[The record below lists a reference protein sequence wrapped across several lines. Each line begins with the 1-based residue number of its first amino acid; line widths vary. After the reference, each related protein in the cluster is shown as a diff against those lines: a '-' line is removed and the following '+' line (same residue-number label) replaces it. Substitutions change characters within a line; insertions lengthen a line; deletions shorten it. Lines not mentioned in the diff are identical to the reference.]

1 MVDYQKWVL
10 PNGLRV
16 IFHQDANTPMAAV
29 SLIYDVGS
37 KDEDASKTGY
47 AHLFEHLMFA
57 GSRNAPDFDD
67 IIQDAGGENN
77 AYTNCDMTH
86 FYDILPAQNLETA
99 LFLEADRMHHLMISN
114 KSFETQRKVVVE
126 EFMETCYN
134 QPYGDAWHHILNLAY
149 LEHPYRWPTIGLDP
163 KHIEEAK
170 IEDVTRF
177 YQSHYHPGNAILSIG
192 GNFEAE
198 EIKGLVEKHFAHIPG
213 VHQEERNY
221 PTEPRQKTYRF
232 GEVRANVPND
242 TFYMS
247 FKMASRASKTYYIQD
262 LISDVLANGSSSRL
276 ISNLVKEEQ
285 VFNSLDA
292 YVYGSTEPGLFIIE
306 GQPMDGIG
314 LEEAER
320 RVWQELEELKIAP
333 ILQSELDK
341 QLNKVRTNLIMSE
354 TSLLGKVMSLS
365 YYELIGNIDLINLED
380 EIYRSIQ
387 PIDIFHVATRL
398 FRKENCSVIR
408 YVCER

>member
-10 PNGLRV
+10 SNGLRV
-16 IFHQDANTPMAAV
+16 IFHHDPNTPMAAV

-37 KDEDASKTGY
+37 KDEDPDKTGY

-57 GSRNAPDFDD
+57 GSKNAPDFDD

-86 FYDILPAQNLETA
+86 FYDILPAGNIETA
-99 LFLEADRMHHLMISN
+99 LFLEADRMKELMIS
-114 KSFETQRKVVVE
+114 KKAFETQQKVVVE

-134 QPYGDAWHHILNLAY
+134 QPYGDAWHHILNLAF

-163 KHIEEAK
+163 KHIENAK
-170 IEDVTRF
+170 IDDVSKF
-177 YQSHYHPGNAILSIG
+177 YHSHYHPGNAILAIG
-192 GNFEAE
+192 GNFELSR
-198 EIKGLVEKHFAHIPG
+198 IKELVEKYFGGIEK
-213 VHQEERNY
+213 VETQERDY
-221 PTEPRQKTYRF
+221 PAEPVQSQYRF
-232 GEVRANVPND
+232 SEVKANVPND

-247 FKMASRASKTYYIQD
+247 FKMANRVSKTYYIQD

-306 GQPMDGIG
+306 GQPMEGIS
-314 LEEAER
+314 LEDAER
-320 RVWQELEELKIAP
+320 RVWQELEELKVAP

-365 YYELIGNIDLINLED
+365 YYDLIGNIDLINLED
-380 EIYRSIQ
+380 EVYRSIQ
-387 PIDIFHVATRL
+387 PLDIFQVATQL
-398 FRKENCSVIR
+398 FRKDNCSVVR
-408 YVCER
+408 YLSR